1 MMVCAHGD
9 VTEYCAERDM
19 QICDVCE
26 GEFRNYRGPCR
37 VLVTDEDLSETEYYY
52 AKGEMLARGIELI
65 SVRHKDDVLLSK
77 YLVYADSHRR
87 GRGGGR
93 EVFGDAVVIAR
104 ILELRSLG
112 KSLRFIR
119 EDEAVRNKDGSKL
132 SLSTISKIIEREKKD
147 G

>member
-9 VTEYCAERDM
+9 VTEYCTNRDM

-26 GEFRNYRGPCR
+26 GDFRNYRGPCR
-37 VLVTDEDLSETEYYY
+37 VLVTDAEMTDTEYYY

-87 GRGGGR
+87 VRGGGR
-93 EVFGDAVVIAR
+93 AVFGDAVVIAR